1 MIGFAVR
8 ALMGLGLSNARAR
21 SFAPIALALAFAVA
35 LVIGTLIWLAVHD
48 AGVIDAHEAKLDQR
62 AAPARDKAADQ
73 RARDTVTI
81 HERERQYHDAIDNS
95 GADGPPAPAG
105 IALGCERLRAA
116 RVPLPAECGPS
127 SGN

>member
-1 MIGFAVR
+1 MIGLAVR
-8 ALMGLGLSNARAR
+8 ALMGLGLSNSRAR
-21 SFAPIALALAFAVA
+21 GLAPIALAVAFAVA
-35 LVIGTLIWLAVHD
+35 LVIGILIWFAVHD
-48 AGVIDAHEAKLDQR
+48 AGVIDAHEAMLDQR

-95 GADGPPAPAG
+95 GADSPPAPAG

-116 RVPLPAECGPS
+116 RVPLPTECGPS